1 MDDHNG
7 NGRATGDDRDD
18 LALLDELEVRA
29 SSFRARLEWHKARVD
44 QLRAMAAMEYDEQMM
59 SLRQEMEVA
68 LAEVSRMATTGDGAW
83 VDLKTRFDGL
93 WRDLTEEFETAVTR
107 F

>member
-1 MDDHNG
+1 L
-7 NGRATGDDRDD
+7 TGEDRED

-29 SSFRARLEWHKARVD
+29 ESFRARLEWHKARVG
-44 QLRAMAAMEYDEQMM
+44 QLRARAAMEFDEQMTG
-59 SLRQEMEVA
+59 LRREMEEA

-83 VDLKTRFDGL
+83 AHLTTRFDGL
-93 WRDLTEEFETAVTR
+93 WRDLGAEFETATTR